1 MRIDH
6 AAATRTTGRSRQVAR
21 RFPQICR
28 GRLSLVD
35 HKRIA
40 ARVACKMKIL
50 LWLLTLAA
58 GGYGAVAT
66 LMYFGQR
73 SLLYFPEESRT
84 APAAAG
90 LPGADEVV
98 LDTSDGEQV
107 IVWHR
112 PPQAGH
118 PVVLYFHGNGGSLRI
133 RATRLAA
140 LTSDGTG
147 LVALSYRGFGGS
159 TGSPTEDG
167 LIRDATAAY
176 RFAAERYGANRI
188 VLWGESL
195 GTGVAVAI
203 AADHPVAGV
212 ILESPFTSTADVAAA
227 VYWFMPV
234 RLLMKDQF
242 HSDARIAR
250 VTAPVLIMHGARDA
264 TVPIGY
270 AEELFGMVTAP
281 KHFVRFPDGAH
292 NNLDAFGALDA
303 VRAFLCK
310 L

>member
-1 MRIDH
+1 
-6 AAATRTTGRSRQVAR
+6 
-21 RFPQICR
+21 
-28 GRLSLVD
+28 
-35 HKRIA
+35 
-40 ARVACKMKIL
+40 MKIL

-58 GGYGAVAT
+58 GGYGALAT

-73 SLLYFPEESRT
+73 SLLYFPEQART

-90 LPGADEVV
+90 LPAAEEVV

-107 IVWHR
+107 VVWHR
-112 PPQAGH
+112 PPQAGK
-118 PVVLYFHGNGGSLRI
+118 PVVLYFHGNAGSLRI
-133 RATRLAA
+133 RAARLSA

-167 LIRDATAAY
+167 LIRDATTAY

-203 AADHPVAGV
+203 AAEHPVAGV
-212 ILESPFTSTADVAAA
+212 ILESPFTSTAEVAAA
-227 VYWFMPV
+227 IYWFMPV

-242 HSDARIAR
+242 HSDERIAR
-250 VTAPVLIMHGARDA
+250 VTAPVLIMHGERDA

-270 AEELFGMVTAP
+270 GEELFGMITAP
-281 KHFVRFPDGAH
+281 KQFVRFPEGAH

-303 VRAFLCK
+303 VRAFLRK